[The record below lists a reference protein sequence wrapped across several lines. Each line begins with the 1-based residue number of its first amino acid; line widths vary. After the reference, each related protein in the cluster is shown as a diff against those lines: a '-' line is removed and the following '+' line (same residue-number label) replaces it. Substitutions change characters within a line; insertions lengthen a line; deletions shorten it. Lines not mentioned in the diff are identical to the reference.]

1 MTRIITTNRIT
12 QFEAL
17 NRQIADTFPGMP
29 FKTGAK
35 SGGRVFADVS
45 DDTDPAIAQQLQSL
59 LDTFDETLDSNKL
72 PEQLQREQLLAD
84 LAADLASAEGK
95 LPVDLTDRERDA
107 VIRALAFRLGAIGLD
122 GRLRTVSEWLY

>member
-95 LPVDLTDRERDA
+95 LPVDLTDREQDA